1 MNNILIEEQQ
11 FDFLSKEFPR
21 PQGFIRRFQQGN
33 NRFYYTIDTE
43 GKVKL
48 YSSATTLIKDGY
60 AEDTFALEAWR
71 NGLRAEGKN
80 PDYELTYAASRG
92 TLMHALLGDYIQGKP
107 IQITDLHKHFFE
119 THPDIDVPYFNDILN
134 RDSEWLLKAVLAFAQ
149 FVKEFN
155 VKPLALELMMK
166 SEKYGVASP
175 IDMICEMDVEE
186 KGFFGEVYANDSKA
200 TGAKKGD
207 PKETKRIRRVI
218 AIVDFKS
225 SQKGF
230 YDKHFFQLQL
240 YKRMVEENYPKIE
253 VEKIFNWSP
262 KDWKSSTPTYNL
274 KEQSDGKLEELCE
287 TVFEQGRIK
296 HNWKTPTVVLYKPI
310 VDIET
315 YTAEG
320 LVDVVPLKDYLEKH
334 HGESRTEENSK

>member
-1 MNNILIEEQQ
+1 MNDILIEEQQ

-21 PQGFIRRFQQGN
+21 PMGFIRRFQQGR
-33 NRFYYTIDTE
+33 NRFYYTVSKSGE
-43 GKVKL
+43 VKL

-60 AEDTFALEAWR
+60 AEDTIALETWR
-71 NGLRAEGKN
+71 NSLRAEGKS

-92 TLMHALLGDYIQGKP
+92 TLMHSLLGDYIQGKQ
-107 IQITDLHKHFFE
+107 IAITDLRTHFS
-119 THPDIDVPYFNDILN
+119 TNSPDLNVTYFNDILSK
-134 RDSEWLLKAVLAFAQ
+134 DSEWLLKAVLAFGQ
-149 FVKEFN
+149 FVKDFN
-155 VKPLALELMMK
+155 VKPLALELIMK
-166 SEKYGVASP
+166 SETYGVASP
-175 IDMICEMDVEE
+175 IDMICEMDIEE
-186 KGFFGEVYANDSKA
+186 KGFFGEVYASDSKA

-207 PKETKRIRRVI
+207 PKESKRTRRVV

-240 YKRMVEENYPKIE
+240 YKRMVEENFPTIK

-262 KDWKSSTPTYNL
+262 KDWRGAPTYNL

-296 HNWKTPTVVLYKPI
+296 HNWKTPSVYIYKPF

-315 YTAEG
+315 FTTEG
-320 LVDVVPLKDYLEKH
+320 IVESVPLKEYLEKH
-334 HGESRTEENSK
+334 HGEDRRKEVTK